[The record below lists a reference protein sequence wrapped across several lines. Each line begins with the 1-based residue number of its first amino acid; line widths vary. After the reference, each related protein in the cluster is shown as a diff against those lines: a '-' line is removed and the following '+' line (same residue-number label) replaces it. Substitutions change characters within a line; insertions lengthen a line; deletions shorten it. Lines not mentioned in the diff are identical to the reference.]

1 MTDACE
7 KPSQLT
13 DACEK
18 PSQLSDACEKPSQ
31 LIAAIT
37 AAGLD
42 TVEGAFAYQG
52 GEDFDKPGLGH
63 RRRTRITLFY
73 EVDEADKAG
82 QSGQSH
88 TLYLKR
94 YGREPFKTRLGRFIA
109 TGRFTSAAEAEFAN
123 IKSTRSAGIG
133 TMIPVICGADSL
145 GRSYLVVTSVPGD
158 AIERCFEK
166 FLAGSDAPAI
176 VQFTKDLACLVLKL
190 HSKRLVHRDLYASH
204 IFLEQTSEG
213 PQLYLIDLAR
223 LFSPRLRFFRW
234 RVKDLAQLK
243 YSMPGKWIDRY
254 WPVFMDTYLEGSP
267 SAGICYQRA
276 IDRKVARMSNR
287 TQRKVR
293 DGKLKTYEDRPGN

>member
-18 PSQLSDACEKPSQ
+18 PSQLTDACEKPSQ

-63 RRRTRITLFY
+63 RRRTRITLFH
-73 EVDEADKAG
+73 EVDEVDESDEA
-82 QSGQSH
+82 GQSH

-94 YGREPFKTRLGRFIA
+94 YGREPLKTRLGRFIA

-123 IKSTRSAGIG
+123 IQSTHAAGIK
-133 TMIPVICGADSL
+133 TMIPVICGADSS

-158 AIERCFEK
+158 AIERCLEK
-166 FLAGSDAPAI
+166 FLAGSDAPTVA
-176 VQFTKDLACLVLKL
+176 QLTKDLACLVSKL
-190 HSKRLVHRDLYASH
+190 HSGRLVHRDLYASH
-204 IFLEQTSEG
+204 IFLDQTPEG

-254 WPVFMDTYLEGSP
+254 WQVFMDTYLKGSS
-267 SAGICYQRA
+267 SAGTCYERA

-287 TQRKVR
+287 TRRKVR
-293 DGKLKTYEDRPGN
+293 GGKLETYEDRPGN